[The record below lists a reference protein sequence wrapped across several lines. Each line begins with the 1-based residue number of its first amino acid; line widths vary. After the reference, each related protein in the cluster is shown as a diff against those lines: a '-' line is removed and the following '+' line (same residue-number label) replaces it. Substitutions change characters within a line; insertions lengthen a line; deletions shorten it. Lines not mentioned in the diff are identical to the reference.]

1 MHSRS
6 VCRVQ
11 IRYKPI
17 NNVEVS
23 WYAGVRVLLSSGGFV
38 GLGVANNANNV
49 GNANNVNGLAGS
61 NTFKKQKQQNFAS
74 NKAKHYTLKTLMSRT
89 HRKLA
94 KTKQVK

>member
-1 MHSRS
+1 MHSRF

-17 NNVEVS
+17 NSVEVR
-23 WYAGVRVLLSSGGFV
+23 WYVGVRVLLSSGGFV
-38 GLGVANNANNV
+38 GLGAALANGV